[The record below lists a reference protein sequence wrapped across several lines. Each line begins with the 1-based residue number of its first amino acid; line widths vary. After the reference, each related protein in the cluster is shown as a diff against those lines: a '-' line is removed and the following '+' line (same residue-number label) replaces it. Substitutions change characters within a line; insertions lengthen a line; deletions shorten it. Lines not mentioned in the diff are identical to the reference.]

1 MDVPIDRKLPITIK
15 GRFWL
20 PETAEILFSGELTIS
35 SPHNYDLSVDVPHY
49 ALSHVGYWESLAD
62 KPIPV
67 IFGQTENGKRLTL
80 GECGLAFSGA
90 TYNAPRSVSWHKLR
104 FFANRIIL
112 GEHVTDFRAIRFSEF
127 SVFFSGFNDF
137 VRDESSEFRGGPSA
151 NRSVKREDHIQDFGA
166 IRINCAGGTSHS
178 YGDITE
184 RRIVRYWRPS
194 FAPLKPLGFR
204 NVTDTIIAFQRL
216 LCLLQ
221 GSPVGFD
228 DIQATIFTDDGAHL
242 DAKRRK
248 QVELLDMIGGYK
260 ERFDRDRSVDMLLA
274 LPDAGES
281 WPTIISKWFTYHQEL
296 APVLNLY
303 FAVVFG
309 RDLFEEHKFLF
320 MAQAVEGY
328 HRCQLQE
335 SDDLFTKAEWKRRKK
350 AVIDAVPDAEREWL
364 SKELEFAPKVSLASR
379 LAEVTHPL
387 AEYLSYFINDIPQF
401 CSDVKNLPN
410 RLTHP
415 SRKPN
420 KLDQRLLPEL
430 WRQLKTLFELCVFR
444 DLGADG
450 KIINRIGQTHD
461 LRR

>member
-1 MDVPIDRKLPITIK
+1 MDIPTDRKLPIILK

-20 PETAEILFSGELTIS
+20 PETREILFSGELTIS

-49 ALSHVGYWESLAD
+49 ALSQVGYWESLAD

-67 IFGQTENGKRLTL
+67 IFGQTENGKTLTL

-112 GEHVTDFRAIRFSEF
+112 GEHVTDFGAVRFSEF

-137 VRDESSEFRGGPSA
+137 VRDESSEFGDGPSA
-151 NRSVKREDHIQDFGA
+151 DRGIKREDSIQDFGVV
-166 IRINCAGGTSHS
+166 RINCAGSTSHS
-178 YGDITE
+178 YGDVTE
-184 RRIVRYWRPS
+184 RRVVRYWRPS
-194 FAPLKPLGFR
+194 FVPSKPFGFR
-204 NVTDTIIAFQRL
+204 DVTDAIIAFQRL
-216 LCLLQ
+216 LCLLE
-221 GSPVGFD
+221 GNPVSFD

-242 DAKRRK
+242 DPKRRK

-260 ERFDRDRSVDMLLA
+260 ERFERKRSADMLLA
-274 LPDAGES
+274 LSDAGES
-281 WPTIISKWFTYHQEL
+281 WPMIVSKWFAYHQKL

-309 RDLFEEHKFLF
+309 RGLFEEHKFLF
-320 MAQAVEGY
+320 MAQAIEGY
-328 HRCQLQE
+328 HRCQLHGT
-335 SDDLFTKAEWKRRKK
+335 DDLFTKGEWKRRKK
-350 AVIDAVPDAEREWL
+350 AVIDAAPGAEREWL
-364 SKELEFAPKVSLASR
+364 SEELEFAPKVSFASR
-379 LAEVTHPL
+379 LTEVTQPL

-401 CSDVKNLPN
+401 CIDVKNLRN

-415 SRKPN
+415 SRKLSE
-420 KLDQRLLPEL
+420 LDQRSLPEL

-444 DLGADG
+444 DLKADG
-450 KIINRIGQTHD
+450 KILDRIGRTYD